1 MLVSDFDYHLPK
13 ELIAQKSVKPRDSS
27 RLLVVNRRNEK
38 IQHEHFY
45 DLPIFLKKGDL
56 LVFNDTK
63 VFKARL
69 FGKVRGKK
77 VEIFLL
83 RPIDKF
89 SWQILAKPGKK
100 LKFDSVV
107 KFGSG
112 LECGLQSKNDD
123 GVMVVKFNRST
134 AAVMKIAN
142 RIGHIPVPPYV
153 EKKPTRLADYQTIY
167 AKQIGSVAAPT
178 AGFHFTPR
186 LLKELKK
193 MGMEMAFV
201 TLHVGLGTFRP
212 VKTKKVE
219 EHKMHSEWVEIGV
232 KAAAAINC
240 AKADGRRVIAV
251 GTTTARTLEGT
262 ALTTLRADVKT
273 VAKQSR
279 IIKEGVKIMPFSGEI
294 NLFITPGFKFKI
306 IDGLITN
313 FHLPKST
320 LLMLV
325 SALAGREK
333 ILRAYQ
339 EAVEKKYRF
348 FSFGDAMFIPTL
360 FLIFQI
366 FHWQWRRGFLPLF

>member
-1 MLVSDFDYHLPK
+1 MLVSDFDYYLPK

-27 RLLVVNRRNEK
+27 RLLVVERAGGK
-38 IQHEHFY
+38 IQHQHFY
-45 DLPIFLKKGDL
+45 DLPKFLKKGDL

-69 FGKVRGKK
+69 FGKVSGKE

-83 RPIDKF
+83 RPVDKF

-100 LKFDSVV
+100 LKSDSMV

-112 LECGLQSKNDD
+112 LECGLQSKDDD
-123 GVMVVKFNRST
+123 GVMIVKFNRPA

-153 EKKPTRLADYQTIY
+153 EKEPTRLADYQTIY
-167 AKQIGSVAAPT
+167 AKQIGSAAAPT

-193 MGMEMAFV
+193 NGVETTFV

-212 VKTKKVE
+212 IKTERVE
-219 EHKMHSEWVEIGV
+219 EHKMHGEWVEIG
-232 KAAAAINC
+232 AAAASAINR
-240 AKADGRRVIAV
+240 AKAEGRRVIAV
-251 GTTTARTLEGT
+251 GTTTARTLEGV
-262 ALTTLRADVKT
+262 ALTTLRAAAVKAI
-273 VAKQSR
+273 AKQSR
-279 IIKEGVKIMPFSGEI
+279 IIKEGVKITPFNGEI
-294 NLFITPGFKFKI
+294 NLFITPGFQFKVV
-306 IDGLITN
+306 DGLITN

-320 LLMLV
+320 LLMLI

-360 FLIFQI
+360 FLIF
-366 FHWQWRRGFLPLF
+366 

>member
-1 MLVSDFDYHLPK
+1 MLVADFDYHLPK

-27 RLLVVNRRNEK
+27 RLLVAGRSGSR
-38 IQHEHFY
+38 IQHKHFY
-45 DLPIFLKKGDL
+45 DLPKFLKKGDL

-69 FGKVRGKK
+69 FGKISTRCHSDGRLPAGRQEARRITCESQEILHFIQDDKDI
-77 VEIFLL
+77 EIFLL
-83 RPIDKF
+83 RPINKF
-89 SWQILAKPGKK
+89 SWQILAKPGRK
-100 LKFDSVV
+100 LKFNSIV
-107 KFGSG
+107 KFGNG
-112 LECGLQSKNDD
+112 LECGLQSKDDD
-123 GVMVVKFNRST
+123 GVMIVKFNRPA

-153 EKKPTRLADYQTIY
+153 EKEPTRLADYQTIY

-193 MGMEMAFV
+193 MGVETAFV

-219 EHKMHSEWVEIGV
+219 EHKMHGEWVEIGA
-232 KAAAAINC
+232 KAAATINR
-240 AKADGRRVIAV
+240 AKAAGRRVIAV
-251 GTTTARTLEGT
+251 GTTTVRVLEG
-262 ALTTLRADVKT
+262 AAESL
-273 VAKQSR
+273 
-279 IIKEGVKIMPFSGEI
+279 GKIEKFSGDI
-294 NLFITPGFKFKI
+294 NLFITPGFKFQI

-325 SALAGREK
+325 SAFIGSRP
-333 ILRAYQ
+333 RALLIYQ
-339 EAVEKKYRF
+339 KAVKLKYRF
-348 FSFGDAMFIPTL
+348 FSFGDAM
-360 FLIFQI
+360 LII
-366 FHWQWRRGFLPLF
+366 

>member
-1 MLVSDFDYHLPK
+1 MLVVDFDYHLPK
-13 ELIAQKSVKPRDSS
+13 ELIAQKSIKPRDYS
-27 RLLVVNRRNEK
+27 RLLVVNRSDKK

-45 DLPIFLKKGDL
+45 DLPKFLKKGDL
-56 LVFNDTK
+56 LMFNDTK

-69 FGKVRGKK
+69 FGNVGGKE

-83 RPIDKF
+83 RPVDKF

-100 LKFDSVV
+100 LKFDSMV

-112 LECGLQSKNDD
+112 LECSLQSKDND
-123 GVMVVKFNRST
+123 GVMVVKFNRPT

-153 EKKPTRLADYQTIY
+153 EKEPTKLADYQTIY
-167 AKQIGSVAAPT
+167 AKCIGSVAAPT
-178 AGFHFTPR
+178 AGFHFTQR
-186 LLKELKK
+186 LMRELKK
-193 MGMEMAFV
+193 MGVEVAFV

-232 KAAAAINC
+232 SAASAINR
-240 AKADGRRVIAV
+240 AKAEGRRVIAV
-251 GTTTARTLEGT
+251 GTTSVRVLEG
-262 ALTTLRADVKT
+262 LPHPADAGLAMTVK
-273 VAKQSR
+273 
-279 IIKEGVKIMPFSGEI
+279 PYSGEI
-294 NLFITPGFKFKI
+294 NLFITPGFKFQI

-325 SALAGREK
+325 SAFIGSRP
-333 ILRAYQ
+333 RALLIYQ
-339 EAVEKKYRF
+339 KAVKLKYRF
-348 FSFGDAMFIPTL
+348 FSFGDAM
-360 FLIFQI
+360 LII
-366 FHWQWRRGFLPLF
+366 

>member
-1 MLVSDFDYHLPK
+1 MFVSDFDYHLPK

-27 RLLVVNRRNEK
+27 RLLVVNPRNEK
-38 IQHEHFY
+38 IQHQHFY
-45 DLPIFLKKGDL
+45 DLPKFLKKGDL

-63 VFKARL
+63 VFKARM
-69 FGKVRGKK
+69 FGKVGGKE

-100 LKFDSVV
+100 LKSDSVV

-112 LECGLQSKNDD
+112 LVCSLQSKDDD
-123 GVMVVKFNRST
+123 GVMVVKFNRP
-134 AAVMKIAN
+134 AAMVVKVAN

-153 EKKPTRLADYQTIY
+153 EKEPTRLADYQTIY

-178 AGFHFTPR
+178 AGFHFTLR

-193 MGMEMAFV
+193 MGVEIAFV

-212 VKTKKVE
+212 VKTAKVE
-219 EHKMHSEWVEIGV
+219 DHKMHSEWAEIGAV
-232 KAAAAINC
+232 AASAINR
-240 AKADGRRVIAV
+240 AKAEGRRVIAV
-251 GTTTARTLEGT
+251 GTTTARTLEGVAVFT
-262 ALTTLRADVKT
+262 ALRATVKT
-273 VAKQSR
+273 MAKQSH
-279 IIKEGVKIMPFSGEI
+279 IIKIMPFSGEI

-366 FHWQWRRGFLPLF
+366 FH